1 MLKEFA
7 DYITYTL
14 LKLEPTSH
22 LGDALNF
29 FIYDTLKIF
38 LLLTTIVYV
47 VAIIRAYFPPEKTKR
62 ILSHKRE
69 YIGNTMAALLGIVTP
84 FCSCSAVPLFIGFVE
99 AGVPLGVTFSFLIS
113 SPMVNEIA
121 LIMLWGLFG
130 WKIALI
136 YTGTGVALAI
146 VSGIVIGK
154 LKMEKYVQD
163 YVWEIKAGAGEIVQ
177 TTFREKL
184 VYARDYTV
192 ELLKRIWPY
201 VIIGIALGGIVHG
214 YIPTDFVVKYAGR
227 DNPFAV
233 LVAVLIGIPLYSNA
247 AGMIPVVQALVG
259 KGMAMGTVLAFMMSV
274 TAISFPE
281 AVILKNVLKMRLI
294 YTFFG
299 IVAVGIVIV
308 GYLVQRDFIGGIEM
322 EIKVLGPGC
331 ANCVKMEELAKT
343 AVKELGIE
351 AKIEKITD
359 IGQIAM
365 NGILSTPGLMV
376 NGKIKHSGKPLPS
389 LEKVKELIKGEA

>member
-1 MLKEFA
+1 VLKEFA

-14 LKLEPTSH
+14 LKLDPTSH

-38 LLLTTIVYV
+38 LLLTTIVYA

-69 YIGNTMAALLGIVTP
+69 YLGNTMAALLGIVTP

-136 YTGTGVALAI
+136 YTGTGVVLAI

-177 TTFREKL
+177 TSFREKL
-184 VYARDYTV
+184 IYARDYTA

-299 IVAVGIVIV
+299 IVAVGIIIV
-308 GYLVQRDFIGGIEM
+308 GYLF
-322 EIKVLGPGC
+322 
-331 ANCVKMEELAKT
+331 NT
-343 AVKELGIE
+343 
-351 AKIEKITD
+351 
-359 IGQIAM
+359 
-365 NGILSTPGLMV
+365 IL
-376 NGKIKHSGKPLPS
+376 
-389 LEKVKELIKGEA
+389 